1 MTGRRSG
8 DCMWERGGKH
18 SSARFVRGV
27 VRLDVGGE
35 DQQQSGWK
43 TGIYQKVVGLMK
55 KNGFEESF

>member
-1 MTGRRSG
+1 
-8 DCMWERGGKH
+8 MWERGGKH